1 MAMVEEELQSPS
13 EKTTGL
19 DFARLKSYCLE
30 LFDLLRNPK
39 KDAAFLAEMAD
50 FLRRTPASALQTSL
64 DYIIMPLLLL
74 LDSAVQC
81 RKKKV
86 NPEGNPLGFIEIRD
100 SVAEGMLMCLEEL
113 FKKCYLGS
121 VDQVCDFGIIFPY
134 VSGLSG
140 PLLEWNCISSM
151 PCSLLSELHKL
162 LP

>member
-1 MAMVEEELQSPS
+1 
-13 EKTTGL
+13 
-19 DFARLKSYCLE
+19 
-30 LFDLLRNPK
+30 
-39 KDAAFLAEMAD
+39 
-50 FLRRTPASALQTSL
+50 
-64 DYIIMPLLLL
+64 MPLLLL

-134 VSGLSG
+134 VFCLKR
-140 PLLEWNCISSM
+140 SSVLFSVTLFIEEVQKG
-151 PCSLLSELHKL
+151 CYSKKYLFLNSQNY
-162 LP
+162 